1 MDSLSEIASACS
13 SEVATDK
20 GESSQR
26 PSREVFGVLTDRV
39 AINRQGALLD
49 PVKARQTTEEFWE
62 KVCEKYCWNTAL
74 QNHWSIEKTYE
85 EFYTPMHEPF
95 LKAVPEL
102 LIRYMKTDPWKRD
115 EERRR
120 KPSNTMG

>member
-1 MDSLSEIASACS
+1 MDSLSDIASVCS
-13 SEVATDK
+13 SRVAKDK

-26 PSREVFGVLTDRV
+26 SSREVLGVLTDWV
-39 AINRQGALLD
+39 VINRQGALLD

-62 KVCEKYCWNTAL
+62 KVCEKYNTAL

-85 EFYTPMHEPF
+85 EFYTPLHEPF
-95 LKAVPEL
+95 LKSVLEL

-115 EERRR
+115 EERKR